1 MIVVSNTSPIIAL
14 AGIGQL
20 DLLRAVHGEILV
32 PDAVFDEITVA
43 GAGQPGAREVAAA
56 EWIKRRPALDAPLVN
71 ALSLELDAGE
81 AQAIALA
88 VEVRADLILLD
99 ERRGRRA
106 AQRLGLTIAGTL
118 GVLIAAKDR
127 GVLAHVRPMLDALR
141 ADAGFG
147 SETIS
152 TMRQS
157 RRRTSRATFLSD

>member
-14 AGIGQL
+14 AGIRQL

-141 ADAGFG
+141 ADAGFWIG
-147 SETIS
+147 DDLYNAAVAAANE
-152 TMRQS
+152 
-157 RRRTSRATFLSD
+157 